1 MSLPSNITNN
11 PLQIISPNS
20 SPEWMCKHSEA
31 KIVNAEKKY
40 YKCNIC
46 CKKGRVIYKI
56 DQRLMLE
63 SLNTTVSDKQIL

>member
-1 MSLPSNITNN
+1 MSLPSNIVIN
-11 PLQIISPNS
+11 PLQNLCPNYV
-20 SPEWMCKHSEA
+20 PNWMCKHNEA
-31 KIVNAEKKY
+31 KIVDSEKKY

-63 SLNTTVSDKQIL
+63 SLKSDIKT